1 NAGWEGK
8 PFAMPPYYGVRG
20 TWWLPQYEGF
30 GVSLDF
36 THAKVYGDAATLAA
50 NGLTTL
56 EFTDGINMLTLNGL
70 YRFNKRFIGIRPY
83 VGAGLGVNIPH
94 VEVDRAAV
102 AGRAYGYQLGGLSA
116 QAQLGLEVDLTKRI
130 SAFTEYKF
138 NYNWVNVNVDGGD
151 TLSTNIITNAVNVGL
166 SFRF

>member
-1 NAGWEGK
+1 
-8 PFAMPPYYGVRG
+8 MRG

-70 YRFNKRFIGIRPY
+70 YRFNKRFIGIRP
-83 VGAGLGVNIPH
+83 
-94 VEVDRAAV
+94 
-102 AGRAYGYQLGGLSA
+102 
-116 QAQLGLEVDLTKRI
+116 
-130 SAFTEYKF
+130 
-138 NYNWVNVNVDGGD
+138 
-151 TLSTNIITNAVNVGL
+151 
-166 SFRF
+166 